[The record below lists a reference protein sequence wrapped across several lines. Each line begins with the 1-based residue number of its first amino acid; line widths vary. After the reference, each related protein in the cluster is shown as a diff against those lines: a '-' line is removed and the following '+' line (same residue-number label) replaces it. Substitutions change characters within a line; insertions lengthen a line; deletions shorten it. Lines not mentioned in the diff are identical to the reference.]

1 MRRAS
6 VILMSIGLLIFLL
19 SSVVVAEEV
28 AHQYVGSA
36 KCKTCHKAEKKGAQ
50 YVKWQEG
57 KHSKAYEVLASDAAI
72 AIGKEKGIDNPQ
84 TSDQC
89 LKCHVTAFGAAAEA
103 KAESFDQTEGVG
115 CEACHGPGSDY
126 KKMKVMKDRDAALA
140 AGMIAATEEICT
152 GCHNEESP
160 TFEKFDYAEF
170 SKIIAHPN
178 PAKAEATEE

>member
-57 KHSKAYEVLASDAAI
+57 KHSKAYEVLASD
-72 AIGKEKGIDNPQ
+72 Q

-140 AGMIAATEEICT
+140 AGMIALYRL
-152 GCHNEESP
+152 S
-160 TFEKFDYAEF
+160 
-170 SKIIAHPN
+170 
-178 PAKAEATEE
+178 